1 MWRASDVPVSRA
13 GLLFLFADR
22 AVPRSRVSSR
32 MRGQAGA
39 PVPCTDRLV
48 QLWPFERLLVV
59 WALWELVADGYATT
73 EFAPGMRSLVPG
85 RPAKPVLNLVP
96 TDKVPERLSLAAS
109 LAAAI
114 PPGGTSATNVVLNW
128 TTERDPLPVFGV
140 LREVRPELVTAG
152 LLDDGVQAPPRRRR
166 WSLNL
171 VMSGAQG
178 HCDRIDSLS
187 GRFDALWREWQTFQ
201 GDEEEI
207 AKGFEQG
214 ATRGLA
220 RGAIIGSG
228 GEGGGGTT
236 N

>member
-1 MWRASDVPVSRA
+1 
-13 GLLFLFADR
+13 
-22 AVPRSRVSSR
+22 
-32 MRGQAGA
+32 MRGHAAA

-59 WALWELVADGYATT
+59 WALWELVADDYATT
-73 EFAPGMRSLVPG
+73 EFAPGTSSLVPG
-85 RPAKPVLNLVP
+85 RAAKPVLTLVR
-96 TDKVPERLSLAAS
+96 TDKSLECRSLAAS
-109 LAAAI
+109 FAGVI

-128 TTERDPLPVFGV
+128 TTERDPLPVYGV
-140 LREVRPELVTAG
+140 LREVRPELVAAG
-152 LLDDGVQAPPRRRR
+152 LLDDGVQPPARRRR

-178 HCDRIDSLS
+178 HCDRIDSLR
-187 GRFDALWREWQTFQ
+187 GRFDAVWREWQTFR

-220 RGAIIGSG
+220 RGAIISSG
-228 GEGGGGTT
+228 GEGGGGAT